1 MDVVKSSG
9 QGSTRFGVILQD
21 PTGRKAWICSRKED
35 CERLENPGS
44 CGIFKTVTSP
54 AMGPTLA
61 TSIAVRTGIE
71 TGSRPWTARSVRVP
85 FAQLCRSMQSMHNRG
100 LAIDSVALSYC
111 SGEAGAPAPAAAP
124 VAAVAEEAP
133 KASAKK
139 PAKRGW
145 RRKRG

>member
-9 QGSTRFGVILQD
+9 QGSTLLGGLILQD
-21 PTGRKAWICSRKED
+21 PTGRRAWICSRKED

-44 CGIFKTVTSP
+44 CGIFNAVTSP

-71 TGSRPWTARSVRVP
+71 PGSRPWTARSVRVP

-100 LAIDSVALSYC
+100 LAIDSVAFTYG
-111 SGEAGAPAPAAAP
+111 SGEASAPAPVVTTDAP
-124 VAAVAEEAP
+124 P
-133 KASAKK
+133 KVEAKK
-139 PAKRGW
+139 PAKRGG

>member
-9 QGSTRFGVILQD
+9 QGSTLLGGLILQD
-21 PTGRKAWICSRKED
+21 LTDRKAWICSRKED

-44 CGIFKTVTSP
+44 CGIFNLVTSP

-71 TGSRPWTARSVRVP
+71 PGSRPWTARSVRVP

-100 LAIDSVALSYC
+100 LAIDSVAFSYG
-111 SGEAGAPAPAAAP
+111 SGEASASAPAAAP
-124 VAAVAEEAP
+124 VAVSEDAP
-133 KASAKK
+133 KAAAKK
-139 PAKRGW
+139 PGKRGG
-145 RRKRG
+145 RRKRD